1 MILSRTT
8 SWWAVEVEWEVEQ
21 AEAVECEGERA
32 TMPRCLVVVVAPR
45 GLRGGK
51 SRDRLLG
58 LLLTPQPR

>member
-1 MILSRTT
+1 VV
-8 SWWAVEVEWEVEQ
+8 A
-21 AEAVECEGERA
+21 
-32 TMPRCLVVVVAPR
+32 VVVVAPR